1 MLKFNEFLSEQT
13 KSGAGLTIWDIDE
26 TLFNTK
32 ALVYVVKDGKV
43 IKKLSNQQF
52 NTYKLKSGES
62 YDFTEFRD
70 AKHFRDT
77 SEPIVRAIN
86 KAKAIHKN
94 IKNRPGSK
102 MIIITARSDFDNR
115 DIFLDTFRKQGI
127 EIDDIHVHRAGNI
140 NAANS
145 AEGKKIFIKK
155 YLDTGKFSRVRLF
168 DDAVSNL
175 NMLLSLKNEYPDVDF
190 QAFLAHHDGSMTTY
204 KK

>member
-1 MLKFNEFLSEQT
+1 MLKFKEFVTENT
-13 KSGAGLTIWDIDE
+13 KQGSGLTIWDIDE

-32 ALVYVVKDGKV
+32 AKVYVVKNGKV
-43 IKKLSNQQF
+43 IKKLTNQQF
-52 NTYKLKSGES
+52 NTYHLGTGES
-62 YDFTEFRD
+62 FDFAEFKD

-115 DIFLDTFRKQGI
+115 DVFLDTFRRQGI
-127 EIDDIHVHRAGNI
+127 DIDDVHVHRAGNL

-145 AEGKKIFIKK
+145 AAGKKIYIKQ
-155 YLDTGKFSRVRLF
+155 YLDTGKFARVRLF

-175 NMLLSLKNEYPDVDF
+175 NMLLSLKKEYPDVDF
-190 QAFLAHHDGSMTTY
+190 QAYLAHHDGSMTLY
-204 KK
+204 RG